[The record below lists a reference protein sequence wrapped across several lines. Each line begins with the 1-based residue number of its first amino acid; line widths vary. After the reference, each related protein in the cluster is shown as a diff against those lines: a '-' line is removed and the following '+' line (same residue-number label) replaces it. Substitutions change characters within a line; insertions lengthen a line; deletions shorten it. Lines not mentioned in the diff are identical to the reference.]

1 VASRKAG
8 DFRGNRNLKRLSRIS
23 QTKQAEE
30 VARSLEFGLDAA
42 QSVLDRSISCFSRG
56 HQPAFAGINTFMKAP
71 YCEDVREVGKYEAA
85 FVGVPFDTATTYRPG
100 ARFGPQAV
108 RRISALYDGYS
119 VDGAVDIY
127 EELDFC
133 DVGDVFV
140 IPGNIEKTFDQ
151 VSKAVSHIF
160 TTGAFPVICGG
171 DHSLGFPNVRGIAPH
186 IDGNVGIIHI
196 DRHLDIQEKDMD
208 ERMHTT
214 PWYWTTH
221 EPTATTHRNHGHMH
235 DVGLRNCH
243 PKNLVQ
249 MGIGGWYGSRP
260 GAVVAKR
267 RGTSVMTM
275 TDITE
280 MGPAKAAEVALEL
293 AWKGCKAV
301 YLSFDI
307 DSIDPGFA
315 PGTGSPEPGGLLP
328 REALEIVRLIAREGL
343 CGMEVVEVA
352 PPYDVND
359 NTSQLACRVILDALG
374 TMVVEG
380 KLGHRAKVMKPME
393 SRQARRSQ
401 SPKRAKRTRK

>member
-1 VASRKAG
+1 MARRKG
-8 DFRGNRNLKRLSRIS
+8 TEFRGNRNLNHLSRIP
-23 QTKQAEE
+23 QTKQEEE
-30 VARSLEFGLDAA
+30 VRRSLEYGLEAA
-42 QSVLDRSISCFSRG
+42 GSVIDRTISCFSRG

-71 YCEDVREVGKYEAA
+71 YCEDVRKVGAYEAA
-85 FVGVPFDTATTYRPG
+85 FVGVPFDTATTFRPG

-133 DVGDVFV
+133 DIGDVFV

-151 VSKAVSHIF
+151 VTKAISHIY
-160 TTGAFPVICGG
+160 TSGVFPVICGG

-221 EPTATTHRNHGHMH
+221 EPTSTTHRDHSHMH
-235 DVGLRNCH
+235 DVGLPNCD
-243 PKNLVQ
+243 PANLVQ

-260 GAVVAKR
+260 GAIVAKR

-280 MGPAKAAEVALEL
+280 LGPAKAAEMALEL

-328 REALEIVRLIAREGL
+328 REALEMVRLIAREGL

-359 NTSQLACRVILDALG
+359 NTAQLAARVILDALG

-380 KLGHRAKVMKPME
+380 KLGHRGGK
-393 SRQARRSQ
+393 ARGS
-401 SPKRAKRTRK
+401 SGPKRRAARKGKS